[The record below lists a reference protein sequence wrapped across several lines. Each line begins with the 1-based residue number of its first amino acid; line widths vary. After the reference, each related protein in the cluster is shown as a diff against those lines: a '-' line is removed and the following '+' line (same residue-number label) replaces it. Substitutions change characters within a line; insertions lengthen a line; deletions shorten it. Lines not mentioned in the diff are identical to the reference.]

1 MCRGM
6 TLSMRASS
14 KLAHGRGSWLLM
26 MAVISCR
33 RWVASGQWTCGGVL
47 AGGGGLV
54 VQHLG
59 AGAEAERAA
68 MDAAAKAIFE

>member
-1 MCRGM
+1 
-6 TLSMRASS
+6 
-14 KLAHGRGSWLLM
+14 M